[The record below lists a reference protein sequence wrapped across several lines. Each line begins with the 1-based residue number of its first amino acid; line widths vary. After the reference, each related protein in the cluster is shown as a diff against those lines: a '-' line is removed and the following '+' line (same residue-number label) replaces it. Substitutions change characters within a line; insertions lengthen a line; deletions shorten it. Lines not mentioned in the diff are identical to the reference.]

1 VARDAGEPKR
11 VEVGFSGGQVI
22 MMRLAEKP
30 YEQLRK
36 AVQDG
41 RSWYDVETVDGLVAV
56 NLAQV
61 VFVKL
66 ESSEHRVGFSGL

>member
-1 VARDAGEPKR
+1 MARDSGEVRR
-11 VEVGFSGGQVI
+11 VEMGFAGGQVI
-22 MMRLAEKP
+22 LMRLPEKS
-30 YEQLRK
+30 YEQLRR

-41 RSWYDVETVDGLVAV
+41 RNWYDVETADGVVAV
-56 NLAQV
+56 NLTQV

>member
-1 VARDAGEPKR
+1 MARDSGEVRR
-11 VEVGFSGGQVI
+11 VEMGFAGGQVI
-22 MMRLAEKP
+22 LMRLPEKS
-30 YEQLRK
+30 YEQLRR

-41 RSWYDVETVDGLVAV
+41 RSWYDVETVDGVVAV

>member
-1 VARDAGEPKR
+1 MRR
-11 VEVGFSGGQVI
+11 VELGFSGGQVI
-22 MMRLAEKP
+22 MMRLAEKA
-30 YEQLRK
+30 YEQLRR
-36 AVQDG
+36 AAQDG
-41 RSWYDVETVDGLVAV
+41 RGWYDVETTDGVVAV

>member
-1 VARDAGEPKR
+1 MARDSGEVR
-11 VEVGFSGGQVI
+11 RIEVGFSGGQVI
-22 MMRLAEKP
+22 LMRLGDKA
-30 YEQLRK
+30 YEQLRR

-41 RSWYDVETVDGLVAV
+41 RAWYDVETTDGVVAI
-56 NLAQV
+56 NLGEV

>member
-36 AVQDG
+36 SVQDG

>member
-1 VARDAGEPKR
+1 MRR

-22 MMRLAEKP
+22 LMRLADKA
-30 YEQLRK
+30 YDQLRR

-41 RSWYDVETVDGLVAV
+41 KRWYEVETADGVVA
-56 NLAQV
+56 LDLGQV

-66 ESSEHRVGFSGL
+66 ESAEHRVGFSGL

>member
-1 VARDAGEPKR
+1 MARDAGEVRR

-22 MMRLAEKP
+22 LMRLPEKA
-30 YEQLRK
+30 YEQLRR
-36 AVQDG
+36 AAQDG
-41 RSWYDVETVDGLVAV
+41 KSWYDVETADGVVAV
-56 NLAQV
+56 NLDQV

>member
-1 VARDAGEPKR
+1 MARDSGEVRR

-22 MMRLAEKP
+22 LMRLGEQA
-30 YEQLRK
+30 YEQLRR

-41 RSWYDVETVDGLVAV
+41 RAWYDVETTDGVVAI
-56 NLAQV
+56 NLGEV